1 MTLDSNLALAVA
13 DSLLKV
19 LAGFAMGFAVRD
31 YTARKG
37 VGDA

>member
-1 MTLDSNLALAVA
+1 MSPVALSIA

-19 LAGFAMGFAVRD
+19 LLGFATGFAVRD

-37 VGDA
+37 VSLA